1 MCLPQPLVEPSPRIR
16 LLQSPA
22 AKAST
27 RKTSIL
33 SRIGAHQFQSS
44 TKIEALREEIWAMR
58 QRDPSAKAI
67 VFSQFTS
74 MLDLIT
80 YRFEQVGSS
89 GDPVRAMLDLITYQS
104 LAVVISGIAWELW
117 DLCGTGPSKAQ
128 VQPWLATQTGQAVVP
143 HRPVDCS
150 ALSWAWS

>member
-1 MCLPQPLVEPSPRIR
+1 MRVSAVLHALYRSVAVPLLSTASAALQAVLLPVSLVAVLGPVPASPRLP

-80 YRFEQVGSS
+80 YRFEQVGS
-89 GDPVRAMLDLITYQS
+89 
-104 LAVVISGIAWELW
+104 
-117 DLCGTGPSKAQ
+117 
-128 VQPWLATQTGQAVVP
+128 
-143 HRPVDCS
+143 
-150 ALSWAWS
+150 

>member
-1 MCLPQPLVEPSPRIR
+1 M
-16 LLQSPA
+16 QSPA

-80 YRFEQVGSS
+80 YRFEQVGSLE
-89 GDPVRAMLDLITYQS
+89 DPVRAVLDLITNRF
-104 LAVVISGIAWELW
+104 E
-117 DLCGTGPSKAQ
+117 
-128 VQPWLATQTGQAVVP
+128 QA
-143 HRPVDCS
+143 S
-150 ALSWAWS
+150 S